1 MEIRIVVFLFLTS
14 IAAIL
19 NTAIVFGIYRMFA
32 GMTAKM
38 TNAVSEMEK
47 NAETRQWLDSL
58 QVAAENAAKMTE
70 ATKVK
75 IAEFDPVL
83 TRAHENYRQ
92 ALAKIDSKLDQ
103 TAEKINTGARDVRD
117 VVSKPA
123 FAVATF
129 AAGVTRVMA
138 ADNSENDE

>member
-19 NTAIVFGIYRMFA
+19 NTVIIFGIYRMFA

-38 TNAVSEMEK
+38 TDTVSEMQS

-92 ALAKIDSKLDQ
+92 TLAKIDSKLDQ

-138 ADNSENDE
+138 SENDE